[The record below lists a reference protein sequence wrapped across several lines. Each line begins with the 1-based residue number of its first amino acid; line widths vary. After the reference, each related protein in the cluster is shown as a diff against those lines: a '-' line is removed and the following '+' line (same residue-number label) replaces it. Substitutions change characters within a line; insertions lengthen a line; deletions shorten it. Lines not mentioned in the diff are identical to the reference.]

1 MLAKGAVPVQ
11 TAFPVHGVN
20 HVLGIFIISKIV
32 STIFVQTSNVVFA
45 CVRVILTESVPIRLE
60 VALDS
65 EVRETREV
73 EQGGELQTLGD
84 EAQVLIELQ
93 GSDHL

>member
-11 TAFPVHGVN
+11 TAFPVHGIG
-20 HVLGIFIISKIV
+20 HILGVFIISKIV
-32 STIFVQTSNVVFA
+32 STVFVQTSNVVFA
-45 CVRVILTESVPIRLE
+45 GVRVILTESVPVRFE
-60 VALDS
+60 ETLDS

-84 EAQVLIELQ
+84 EAQVLVELQ
-93 GSDHL
+93 GSYHL